1 MTRPSCIPAGPAL
14 VTGATGFIGRR
25 LVRRL
30 RDEGAE
36 VRALVLPTET
46 LPSDWDA
53 DVRVLR
59 GDISSQASVAE
70 AVSGCPTIFHL
81 AAVVGDWGPE
91 KLFRRITV
99 DGTRYVLGAAGPAGG
114 RVVLASSIVVYG
126 DRLGRVRCDE
136 NTELGRP
143 YGPYSRAKQ
152 AQERLAVSSVA
163 SGHCDVR
170 IVRPANVY
178 GPGSR
183 PWVDETTR
191 LLKAGRPVLIGGGRQ
206 NAGLAYVDN
215 VVDILVRAAGDAAAP
230 GDIFNACDELP
241 VTWARYLGDLAS
253 LVKAPAPRSVPG
265 GLAWPLALAME
276 FAGKALRLGSR
287 PPLTREAVH
296 LVSADHDVPSAR
308 ARAKLGDR
316 TLVYYEDGLEAV
328 AAYLAARR

>member
-1 MTRPSCIPAGPAL
+1 
-14 VTGATGFIGRR
+14 
-25 LVRRL
+25 
-30 RDEGAE
+30 
-36 VRALVLPTET
+36 
-46 LPSDWDA
+46 
-53 DVRVLR
+53 
-59 GDISSQASVAE
+59 
-70 AVSGCPTIFHL
+70 
-81 AAVVGDWGPE
+81 
-91 KLFRRITV
+91 
-99 DGTRYVLGAAGPAGG
+99 
-114 RVVLASSIVVYG
+114 
-126 DRLGRVRCDE
+126 
-136 NTELGRP
+136 
-143 YGPYSRAKQ
+143 
-152 AQERLAVSSVA
+152 
-163 SGHCDVR
+163 
-170 IVRPANVY
+170 
-178 GPGSR
+178 
-183 PWVDETTR
+183 VDETTR

-308 ARAKLGDR
+308 ARAQLGHR
-316 TLVYYEDGLEAV
+316 NLVNYDDGLESV